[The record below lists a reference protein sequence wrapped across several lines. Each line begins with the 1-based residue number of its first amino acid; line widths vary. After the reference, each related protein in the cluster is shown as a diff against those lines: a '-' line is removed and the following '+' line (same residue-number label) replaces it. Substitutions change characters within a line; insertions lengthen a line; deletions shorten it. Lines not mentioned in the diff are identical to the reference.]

1 MPHAEQPN
9 DTSKVNG
16 TTSTQSDPGSPSYKS
31 LSHLKSY
38 PIVSDSI
45 RVFESHPLGQRSI
58 SLSQSCYSTF
68 LAPITPYLSRAAPYV
83 SRADEFADSNLGKI
97 DNYFPILKEPTDEIK
112 NVVVEA
118 VGYPKKLVGEVYLR
132 GADYAKEGKEY
143 VFKVYEDE
151 CSKSGGT
158 DGVIPKAKATVT
170 TGLVV
175 SSEIMGSLAAY
186 LGNKREEAKAAAQ
199 EKTEP
204 QTESQK

>member
-9 DTSKVNG
+9 NTSKVNG
-16 TTSTQSDPGSPSYKS
+16 TTPAQSDPGSPSYKS

-45 RVFESHPLGQRSI
+45 SVFESHPLGQRSI

-68 LAPITPYLSRAAPYV
+68 LAPLTPYLSRAAPYV

-97 DNYFPILKEPTDEIK
+97 DSYFPILKEPTDEIRSA
-112 NVVVEA
+112 VVGA

-132 GADYAKEGKEY
+132 GADFAKEGKEY

-151 CSKSGGT
+151 CSKGGGT

-186 LGNKREEAKAAAQ
+186 LGNKREEAKAVAQ
-199 EKTEP
+199 EKTE
-204 QTESQK
+204 SQK

>member
-9 DTSKVNG
+9 NDTS
-16 TTSTQSDPGSPSYKS
+16 KS

-45 RVFESHPLGQRSI
+45 SVFESHPLGQRSI

-68 LAPITPYLSRAAPYV
+68 LAPMAPYLSRAAPYV

-112 NVVVEA
+112 NVVVGA
-118 VGYPKKLVGEVYLR
+118 VSYPKKLVGEVYLR
-132 GADYAKEGKEY
+132 GADFAKEGKEY

-199 EKTEP
+199 EKTE
-204 QTESQK
+204 SQK